1 MHELKHTA
9 MKKSVMPS
17 MNMRKVIYNQFGD
30 ESVLEV
36 VEQAVP
42 GIEKDQLLIKVKA
55 VSINPLDWKV
65 YGGEMKLMSGAKFP
79 KSVGIDFSG
88 IVEQTGSAVT
98 RFTAGDA
105 VFGLLDVFKGGALA
119 DYVVVKETDIAPKP
133 ANISFEQ
140 AAALPV
146 TGLSALQII
155 DQLAVV
161 GSNQDVL
168 INGATGGIGVF
179 AIQIAKKRGA
189 KVTAIV
195 STKGVAEAKK
205 WGADTVVDYT
215 KQPIRLLSQR
225 FDAVIDLSTKL
236 SFNEA
241 KSLMKQRAV
250 FVSTLPS
257 PLTLIYS
264 FVNNLFSG
272 KKHKILIL
280 KPTVEGL
287 NALTHLAKNDL
298 QIVLD
303 KTYSLTN
310 VREAYREARRGKL
323 IGKSVIVL
331 D

>member
-1 MHELKHTA
+1 
-9 MKKSVMPS
+9 
-17 MNMRKVIYNQFGD
+17 MRKVIYNQFGD
-30 ESVLEV
+30 ESVLTII
-36 VEQAVP
+36 EQAMP
-42 GIEKDQLLIKVKA
+42 TIEKDQLLIRVKA

-65 YGGEMKLMSGAKFP
+65 YGGEMKLMSGSGFP

-105 VFGLLDVFKGGALA
+105 VIGLLDVFEGGALA
-119 DYVVVKETDIAPKP
+119 DYIAVKETDIAPKP
-133 ANISFEQ
+133 ANTSFEQ

-155 DQLAVV
+155 DQMAAV
-161 GSNQDVL
+161 GANQDVL

-179 AIQIAKKRGA
+179 AVQLAKKRGA
-189 KVTAIV
+189 RVTAVV
-195 STKGVAEAKK
+195 STKGVSGAKK
-205 WGADTVVDYT
+205 WGADIVVDYT
-215 KQPIRLLSQR
+215 KQPIKLLAQK

-236 SFNEA
+236 SFTEA
-241 KSLMKQRAV
+241 KSLMKRKAV

-257 PLTLIYS
+257 PLALISS
-264 FVNNLFSG
+264 FINNLVSG
-272 KKHKILIL
+272 QKRKILIV
-280 KPTVEGL
+280 KPTAEGL
-287 NALTHLAKNDL
+287 NTLTKLAEADL

-303 KTYSLTN
+303 KTYPFTN
-310 VREAYREARRGKL
+310 VREAYGEARRGKL

>member
-1 MHELKHTA
+1 
-9 MKKSVMPS
+9 
-17 MNMRKVIYNQFGD
+17 MRKVIYNQFGD
-30 ESVLEV
+30 ESVLEL

-42 GIEKDQLLIKVKA
+42 SIQKDQLLIRVKA

-65 YGGEMKLMSGAKFP
+65 YGGEMKLMSGSTFP

-88 IVEQTGSAVT
+88 IVEQAGSAVT

-105 VFGLLDVFKGGALA
+105 VMGLLDVFKGGALA
-119 DYVVVKETDIAPKP
+119 DYIVVNETAVAPKP
-133 ANISFEQ
+133 ANISFEK

-155 DQLAVV
+155 DQLAAV
-161 GSNQDVL
+161 GNNQDVL

-179 AIQIAKKRGA
+179 AVQIAKKRGA
-189 KVTAIV
+189 RVTAVV
-195 STKGVAEAKK
+195 STKGVAVATE
-205 WGADTVVDYT
+205 WGADTVIDYT
-215 KQPIRLLSQR
+215 KGDIKQLNQR

-241 KSLMKQRAV
+241 KSLMKPKAV
-250 FVSTLPS
+250 SVSTLPS
-257 PLTLIYS
+257 PLTLLYS

-272 KKHKILIL
+272 QKLKILIL

-287 NALTHLAKNDL
+287 NTLTKLAEDDL

-310 VREAYREARRGKL
+310 VREAYAEARRDKL

>member
-1 MHELKHTA
+1 
-9 MKKSVMPS
+9 
-17 MNMRKVIYNQFGD
+17 MRKVIYNQFGD
-30 ESVLEV
+30 ESVLELT
-36 VEQAVP
+36 EQAVP
-42 GIEKDQLLIKVKA
+42 GIEMDQLLIRVKA

-65 YGGEMKLMSGAKFP
+65 YGGEMKLMSGSSFP

-88 IVEQTGSAVT
+88 IIEQTGSAVT

-105 VFGLLDVFKGGALA
+105 VIGLLDVFKGGALA
-119 DYVVVKETDIAPKP
+119 DYIVVKQTDIAPKP
-133 ANISFEQ
+133 ANISFEK

-155 DQLAVV
+155 DQLAGV
-161 GSNQDVL
+161 GPNQDVL

-179 AIQIAKKRGA
+179 AVQVAKKRGA
-189 KVTAIV
+189 RVTAVV
-195 STKGVAEAKK
+195 STKGVAEATK
-205 WGADTVVDYT
+205 WGADAVVDYT
-215 KQPIRLLSQR
+215 KQPIQLLKQR

-236 SFNEA
+236 SFTEA
-241 KSLMKQRAV
+241 KSLMKPKAV

-264 FVNNLFSG
+264 FINNLFSG
-272 KKHKILIL
+272 QKLNVLIV
-280 KPTVEGL
+280 KPTVDGL
-287 NALTHLAKNDL
+287 NTLTKLAEADL

-303 KTYSLTN
+303 KTYSITN
-310 VREAYREARRGKL
+310 VRKAYQEARRGKL

>member
-1 MHELKHTA
+1 
-9 MKKSVMPS
+9 MKKVM
-17 MNMRKVIYNQFGD
+17 YNQFGD
-30 ESVLEV
+30 ESVLEL
-36 VEQAVP
+36 VEKAVP
-42 GIEKDQLLIKVKA
+42 GIEKDQLLIRVKA

-65 YGGEMKLMSGAKFP
+65 YGGEMKLMSGSKFP

-88 IVEQTGSAVT
+88 VVEQTGSAVT

-105 VFGLLDVFKGGALA
+105 VIGLLDVFKGGALA
-119 DYVVVKETDIAPKP
+119 EYIAVKETDIAPKP
-133 ANISFEQ
+133 ATISFEQ

-146 TGLSALQII
+146 TGLSTLQII
-155 DQLAVV
+155 DQLAAV
-161 GSNQDVL
+161 GPNQDVL
-168 INGATGGIGVF
+168 INGATGGIGIF
-179 AIQIAKKRGA
+179 AVQIAKKRGA
-189 KVTAIV
+189 RVTAVV

-215 KQPIRLLSQR
+215 KQPIKLLNQK

-241 KSLMKQRAV
+241 KSLMKQKAV

-257 PLTLIYS
+257 PLALIAS
-264 FVNNLFSG
+264 FINNVFSG
-272 KKHKILIL
+272 QKHKILIV
-280 KPTVEGL
+280 KPTNEGL
-287 NALTHLAKNDL
+287 NTLSRLAEADL

-303 KTYSLTN
+303 KTYSLSN
-310 VREAYREARRGKL
+310 VRQAYQEAQRGNI

>member
-1 MHELKHTA
+1 M
-9 MKKSVMPS
+9 
-17 MNMRKVIYNQFGD
+17 YNQFGD
-30 ESVLEV
+30 ESVLEL

-42 GIEKDQLLIKVKA
+42 SIQQDQLLIRVKA

-65 YGGEMKLMSGAKFP
+65 YGGEMKLMSGSTFP

-88 IVEQTGSAVT
+88 VVEQTGSAVT

-105 VFGLLDVFKGGALA
+105 VIGLLDVFKGGALA
-119 DYVVVKETDIAPKP
+119 DYVAVNETAVALKP
-133 ANISFEQ
+133 ANISFEK

-155 DQLAVV
+155 DQLAAV
-161 GSNQDVL
+161 GNDQDVL

-179 AIQIAKKRGA
+179 AVQIAKKRGA
-189 KVTAIV
+189 RVTAVV
-195 STKGVAEAKK
+195 STKGVAAATK

-215 KQPIRLLSQR
+215 KGDIRQLNQR

-241 KSLMKQRAV
+241 KSLMKPKAV

-257 PLTLIYS
+257 PLTLIHS
-264 FVNNLFSG
+264 FINNLFSG
-272 KKHKILIL
+272 QKLKVLIL

-287 NALTHLAKNDL
+287 GTLTKLAEDDL

-303 KTYSLTN
+303 KTYSLTD
-310 VREAYREARRGKL
+310 VREAYAEARRGKL